1 LFYNLPDFCKADAS
15 RIPPHASLRKAC
27 QGESPMPE
35 REIYLLSP
43 RSLSPET
50 IAVAFAKTS
59 RSPDS
64 FRVIAAELSDEKS
77 AQFHE
82 KWVVGYG
89 HASVAEHAV
98 LHIAFENVSRLAI
111 ESIEG
116 NRLASYTEKST
127 RYQRWGLDDFTIP
140 PELEGHPL
148 YDEYVDTI
156 RFLFKTYADSLD
168 PVRSLIFERFP
179 RRENEKN
186 EAWDRRIRSK
196 YVDVCRFI
204 LPAASLANV
213 GMTANA
219 RVLENM
225 IRKMLSH
232 ELAEVR
238 QIGEKVKEVA
248 LGETPTLVKYADAV
262 PYLVETCKEIREL
275 EIGDLSSE
283 TGDESWCNLV
293 DYDIDGE
300 RKVLATVLYR
310 FGEMSYAQALDH
322 IGSLDEER
330 KARLVESLLGR
341 LGKYD
346 VPFRELEY
354 STYTFDLIMDQG
366 AYAEFKRHRMMTQT
380 PQKLTTLL
388 GYATPHLITEAG
400 FESQY
405 ETAMESAAK
414 MYEKLYQFSPAIAQY
429 VVPNGFNRRV
439 LAKFN
444 LREAYAFCQ
453 LRSAANAHFSIRRVA
468 QRIYEE
474 IARVHPLLT
483 KYIKLH
489 EETWQGVEEGFFTK
503 V

>member
-1 LFYNLPDFCKADAS
+1 MF
-15 RIPPHASLRKAC
+15 
-27 QGESPMPE
+27 E

-43 RSLSPET
+43 RCLSSET

-59 RSPDS
+59 RSPES
-64 FRVIAAELSDEKS
+64 FRAIAAELSDEKS
-77 AQFHE
+77 TQFHE

-127 RYQRWGLDDFTIP
+127 RYQKWGTDSFTIP
-140 PELEGHPL
+140 PELNEHPL
-148 YDEYVDTI
+148 RGEYVETL
-156 RFLFKTYADSLD
+156 RFLFKSYADSLD
-168 PVRSLIFERFP
+168 PVRNLILERFP
-179 RRENEKN
+179 RRENEKE
-186 EAWDRRIRSK
+186 EAWDRRILSK

-232 ELAEVR
+232 ELLEVR
-238 QIGEKVKEVA
+238 QIGERVKEVA

-262 PYLVETCKEIREL
+262 PYLIETIQDFHHRAHGDHGENKKEDSMGSVRSVVN
-275 EIGDLSSE
+275 DN
-283 TGDESWCNLV
+283 WCNLV
-293 DYDIDGE
+293 DYDKGGE
-300 RKVLATVLYR
+300 KKILAAALYR
-310 FGEMSYAQALDH
+310 FGEMSYADALAYVE
-322 IGSLDEER
+322 LLPEEQ
-330 KARLVESLLGR
+330 KANLADALLSR

-346 VPFRELEY
+346 IPLRELEY
-354 STYTFDLIMDQG
+354 STYTFDLVMDQG

-380 PQKLTTLL
+380 PQRLTTRL
-388 GYATPHLITEAG
+388 GYAIPYLMTEAG
-400 FESQY
+400 FGSQY
-405 ETAMESAAK
+405 EAAMECAAQ
-414 MYEKLYQFSPAIAQY
+414 MYEKLYRINPSVAQY

-439 LAKFN
+439 LAQFN

-453 LRSAANAHFSIRRVA
+453 LRSAANAHFSIRRIA
-468 QRIYEE
+468 QRVYEE
-474 IARVHPLLT
+474 MRRVHPLLV
-483 KYIKLH
+483 KYMKLPD
-489 EETWQGVEEGFFTK
+489 ETWKSVEEGYFTK

>member
-1 LFYNLPDFCKADAS
+1 
-15 RIPPHASLRKAC
+15 
-27 QGESPMPE
+27 MPE

-59 RSPDS
+59 RSPES
-64 FRVIAAELSDEKS
+64 FRTIAAELSDEKS

-127 RYQRWGLDDFTIP
+127 RYQKWGLDDFTIP
-140 PELEGHPL
+140 PELDGHPL
-148 YDEYVDTI
+148 YGEYVDTI
-156 RFLFKTYADSLD
+156 RFLFKTYADSLE
-168 PVRSLIFERFP
+168 PVRDLVLERFP
-179 RRENEKN
+179 RRENEK
-186 EAWDRRIRSK
+186 EEGWDRRIRSK
-196 YVDVCRFI
+196 YVDVCRFL

-238 QIGEKVKEVA
+238 QIGERVKEVA

-262 PYLVETCKEIREL
+262 PYLMETCQKIGES
-275 EIGDLSSE
+275 EIGSFGAE
-283 TGDESWCNLV
+283 TTDWCKLI
-293 DYDIDGE
+293 DYDKNGE
-300 RKVLATVLYR
+300 HKVLAAALYR
-310 FGEMSYAQALDH
+310 FGEMSYAGALSYVE
-322 IGSLDEER
+322 SLNEE
-330 KARLVESLLGR
+330 KKVKLAESLLGR

-346 VPFRELEY
+346 VPLRELEY

-380 PQKLTTLL
+380 PQMLTTRL
-388 GYATPHLITEAG
+388 GYTMPGLITEAG

-405 ETAMESAAK
+405 ETAMKSAAD
-414 MYEKLYQFSPAIAQY
+414 MYEKLYQDDPHVAQY

-439 LAKFN
+439 LAQFN

-453 LRSAANAHFSIRRVA
+453 LLSAANAHFSIRRVA
-468 QRIYEE
+468 QRVHEE
-474 IARVHPLLT
+474 LARVHPLLA
-483 KYIKLH
+483 KYMILH
-489 EETWQGVEEGFFTK
+489 NETWQGVEENYFTK

>member
-1 LFYNLPDFCKADAS
+1 
-15 RIPPHASLRKAC
+15 
-27 QGESPMPE
+27 MPE

-59 RSPDS
+59 RSPES
-64 FRVIAAELSDEKS
+64 FRAIAAELSDEKT

-127 RYQRWGLDDFTIP
+127 RYQKWGSGDFTIP

-148 YDEYVDTI
+148 CGEYVETV
-156 RFLFKTYADSLD
+156 RLLFKTYADSLE
-168 PVRSLIFERFP
+168 PVRSLILERFP
-179 RRENEKN
+179 RRENEKE

-196 YVDVCRFI
+196 YVDVCRFL

-219 RVLENM
+219 RVLENT

-275 EIGDLSSE
+275 DTLRGDW
-283 TGDESWCNLV
+283 GRDDQDWCWLI
-293 DYDIDGE
+293 DYDKNSE
-300 RKVLATVLYR
+300 KKVLAAALYR
-310 FGEMSYAQALDH
+310 FGEMSYTQALNY
-322 IGSLDEER
+322 IESLDEGQ
-330 KARLVESLLGR
+330 KKDLAASLVGR

-346 VPFRELEY
+346 VPLRELEY
-354 STYTFDLIMDQG
+354 SSYTFDLIMDQG

-380 PQKLTTLL
+380 PQKLTTRL
-388 GYATPHLITEAG
+388 GYSTPSLITEAG

-405 ETAMESAAK
+405 EAAMESAATL
-414 MYEKLYQFSPAIAQY
+414 YEKLYEENPDVAQY
-429 VVPNGFNRRV
+429 VVSNGFNRRV
-439 LAKFN
+439 LAQFN

-474 IARVHPLLT
+474 MARVHPLLT
-483 KYIKLH
+483 KYMKLH
-489 EETWQGVEEGFFTK
+489 DETWQGVEEGHFTK

>member
-1 LFYNLPDFCKADAS
+1 
-15 RIPPHASLRKAC
+15 
-27 QGESPMPE
+27 MPQ

-43 RSLSPET
+43 RALSPET

-59 RSPDS
+59 RSPES
-64 FRVIAAELSDEKS
+64 FRAIAAELSDEKS

-98 LHIAFENVSRLAI
+98 LHIAFEGVSRLAI
-111 ESIEG
+111 ESIES

-127 RYQRWGLDDFTIP
+127 RYQKWGSDDFTIP
-140 PELEGHPL
+140 TELNGHPL
-148 YDEYVDTI
+148 RDEFVDTI
-156 RFLFKTYADSLD
+156 RLLFKAYADSLA
-168 PVRSLIFERFP
+168 PVRTLIFERFP
-179 RRENEKN
+179 RRENEKD

-196 YVDVCRFI
+196 YVDVCRFL

-219 RVLENM
+219 RVIENT

-238 QIGEKVKEVA
+238 EIGAKVKEVA
-248 LGETPTLVKYADAV
+248 LGETPTLVKYADVV
-262 PYLVETCKEIREL
+262 PYLLETCKEIGEL
-275 EIGDLSSE
+275 ETGEVE
-283 TGDESWCNLV
+283 TGSQEWCCLI
-293 DYDIDGE
+293 DHDKDGE
-300 RKVLATVLYR
+300 AKVLAAALYR
-310 FGEMSYAQALDH
+310 FGEMSYTDALAYVK
-322 IGSLDEER
+322 SLNISKLETL
-330 KARLVESLLGR
+330 AESLLGR

-346 VPFRELEY
+346 VPLRELEY
-354 STYTFDLIMDQG
+354 SAYTFDLVMDQG

-380 PQKLTTLL
+380 PQKLTTRI
-388 GYATPHLITEAG
+388 GYATPQLITEAG
-400 FESQY
+400 FGSEY
-405 ETAMESAAK
+405 EAAMNAASA
-414 MYEKLYQFSPAIAQY
+414 MFEKLYAFNPNVAQY

-439 LAKFN
+439 LAQFN

-474 IARVHPLLT
+474 VSRVHPLLT
-483 KYIKLH
+483 KYMKLH
-489 EETWQGVEEGFFTK
+489 EETWQGVEVSHFAK
-503 V
+503 MA